1 MKMMMKKTE
10 NDMNIHKYHNLILN
24 CTNQL
29 LNRFSNDNISNIEIY
44 KIFQTRIIMTG
55 FIGCI
60 QST

>member
-1 MKMMMKKTE
+1 
-10 NDMNIHKYHNLILN
+10 MNIHKYHNSILN
-24 CTNQL
+24 CTKQL